1 MRRLL
6 AIGGILVALA
16 YLESLAIQ
24 SRPRWGAY
32 RRAAKVEEMEAR
44 VEAKLASNA
53 DGRAKQLRREGRIS
67 KAEQLAKEAEE
78 HRQREALHQRA
89 SQEFLGRWW

>member
-6 AIGGILVALA
+6 AIGGVLLALA

-32 RRAAKVEEMEAR
+32 RATAQVEELKAR
-44 VEAKLASNA
+44 VEAKLASDA
-53 DGRAKQLRREGRIS
+53 DGRAKQLRREARIS
-67 KAEQLAKEAEE
+67 EAEQLAKKAVG
-78 HRQREALHQRA
+78 HRQEEARHRRN
-89 SQEFLGRWW
+89 SQELFGRW

>member
-16 YLESLAIQ
+16 YLQSLAIQ

-32 RRAAKVEEMEAR
+32 RRAANTEVMKAR
-44 VEAKLASNA
+44 VEAKLASDA
-53 DGRAKQLRREGRIS
+53 DGRAKQLKRERRIS
-67 KAEQLAKEAEE
+67 EAEPLAKEAEG
-78 HRQREALHQRA
+78 HRQEEARHRRN